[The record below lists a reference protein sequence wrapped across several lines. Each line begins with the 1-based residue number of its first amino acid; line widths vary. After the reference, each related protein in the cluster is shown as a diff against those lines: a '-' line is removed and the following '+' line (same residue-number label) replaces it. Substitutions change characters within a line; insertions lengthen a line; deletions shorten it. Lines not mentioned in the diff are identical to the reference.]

1 MEQQRS
7 LKVGAVAWT
16 VATVQF
22 FLLML
27 VVQLAWETPYS
38 WADNNI
44 SDLGNV
50 TCGSFGGRTLC
61 SPLHDLMNISFI
73 LGGVLLIGGTLLTYS
88 AWPRSAVSYLTRL
101 LLIATGAG
109 WAVGWNASPPTEP
122 RSGLR

>member
-50 TCGSFGGRTLC
+50 TCGSFGGRAVC
-61 SPLHDLMNISFI
+61 SPL
-73 LGGVLLIGGTLLTYS
+73 
-88 AWPRSAVSYLTRL
+88 
-101 LLIATGAG
+101 
-109 WAVGWNASPPTEP
+109 
-122 RSGLR
+122 